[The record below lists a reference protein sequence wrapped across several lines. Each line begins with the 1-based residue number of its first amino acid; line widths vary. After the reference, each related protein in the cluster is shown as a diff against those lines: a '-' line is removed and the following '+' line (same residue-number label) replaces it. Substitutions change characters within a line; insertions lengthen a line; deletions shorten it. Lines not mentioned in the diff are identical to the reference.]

1 MSNINTWMVVT
12 AWVISIFLAFIIGS
26 RKGKPVAG
34 ALAGVLLGPIG
45 VIVSF
50 LFA

>member
-12 AWVISIFLAFIIGS
+12 AWVISIFFAFFIGN

-34 ALAGVLLGPIG
+34 ALAGIILGPIG
-45 VIVSF
+45 VIVS
-50 LFA
+50 LLLG

>member
-12 AWVISIFLAFIIGS
+12 AWGISILLAFFIGS

-34 ALAGVLLGPIG
+34 ALAGIMLGPIG

-50 LFA
+50 LLG